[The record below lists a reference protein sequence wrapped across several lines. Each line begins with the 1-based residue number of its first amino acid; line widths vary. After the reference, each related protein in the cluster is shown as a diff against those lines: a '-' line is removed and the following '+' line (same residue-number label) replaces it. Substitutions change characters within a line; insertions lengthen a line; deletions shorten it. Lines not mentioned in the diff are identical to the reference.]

1 MLLYHDT
8 SVAPKLK
15 CPAAALTHKHST
27 GLSLLPLF
35 LFFFASLLFPRHSRV
50 TSLLR
55 LSPSDPRHCL
65 VSSLPLQRN
74 TCRLEFTNWI
84 PLPLTYIQKHCTY
97 CFRRSSALNPGLSSS
112 LTHHVIICWACL
124 SAGTFSLDS
133 SYFKEGKKDRS
144 FFL

>member
-15 CPAAALTHKHST
+15 CPTAALTHKHSA

-35 LFFFASLLFPRHSRV
+35 LFFFASLLFLKNSSA

-84 PLPLTYIQKHCTY
+84 PLPLTHIRKHCTY
-97 CFRRSSALNPGLSSS
+97 CFRRSSALNPSLSSS
-112 LTHHVIICWACL
+112 LVRHVIMFVCWN
-124 SAGTFSLDS
+124 
-133 SYFKEGKKDRS
+133 
-144 FFL
+144 FF